1 MARRAVLSL
10 AVTALLALAALP
22 ISSGAAP
29 SGGPL
34 WATVNECGASPDTV
48 GVRASMPADDNDTS
62 MWAQF
67 TAQWYS
73 EEQSAWLPI
82 EGVPTSPWLFAGSSK
97 LEAGQVGYTF
107 EFAPPAPGTSVQ
119 VRGIANLEWRRNG
132 AVLRREQRITS
143 AASGV
148 DVGSGANAVCVLR

>member
-1 MARRAVLSL
+1 MARRVLL
-10 AVTALLALAALP
+10 LVGLTAALALAALP

-29 SGGPL
+29 GGGPT

-48 GVRASMPADDNDTS
+48 GVRASMPGTDDDTS

-67 TAQWYS
+67 TVQWYS
-73 EEQSAWLPI
+73 EEQDAWLPV
-82 EGVPTSPWLFAGSSK
+82 EGTPTSPWLFAGHSTQES
-97 LEAGQVGYTF
+97 GQVGWTF
-107 EFAPPAPGTSVQ
+107 EFNPPAPGTSVQ
-119 VRGIANLEWRRNG
+119 VRGVANMEWRRNG

-148 DVGSGANAVCVLR
+148 HIGATANAVCVLR